1 MASTKGEKCE
11 RERERARQGG
21 TTTRNGHSKM
31 PIKIIS
37 RPRCPAGRI
46 VYAQGGSLG
55 DSTVLANGGAM
66 ITMWVCVFKYE
77 QHVPLGSNN
86 ELNSSISWP
95 GNRTSNALHLSS
107 CHHSLSLSVSLSL
120 CLLLYLSL
128 SPVLMQ
134 IIYTPVSEPCL
145 VVNSWLN
152 NPLVFGL
159 VFSSLVSGQPHN
171 GPSYA
176 SPAPHRVVRLI
187 SLRLKPNTAD
197 KVLALAAWLLQAT
210 INSFAVYLIP
220 FTLHSKYARPADEA
234 ANCRWSFA
242 TDCWH

>member
-1 MASTKGEKCE
+1 MSSTCRLGPTMNST
-11 RERERARQGG
+11 RAFRDPAIGLATHSTSLPA
-21 TTTRNGHSKM
+21 TT
-31 PIKIIS
+31 
-37 RPRCPAGRI
+37 
-46 VYAQGGSLG
+46 L
-55 DSTVLANGGAM
+55 
-66 ITMWVCVFKYE
+66 F
-77 QHVPLGSNN
+77 
-86 ELNSSISWP
+86 
-95 GNRTSNALHLSS
+95 
-107 CHHSLSLSVSLSL
+107 LSLTVSLSL

-210 INSFAVYLIP
+210 INSFAVYLIQNMLGLLTRLRIVAGHLP
-220 FTLHSKYARPADEA
+220 LIADINGVFEMRAWHEKESSEATVLKSWLYLQASSSWQFLMSYEWRYSSLNLQTLLIFRIVNTVETVMCLSRLSINAFTTS
-234 ANCRWSFA
+234 
-242 TDCWH
+242 